1 MRSKR
6 FAKGRKYSDSSGQHD
21 SLIRQWALRLL
32 IDAQGYRLLV
42 DKRNYFD
49 DELLLSLGIE
59 LGDNDD
65 EMTPARLL
73 GILHQAAKHEV
84 STSKLPDSCLAQN
97 LRLLGEA
104 LSISGIEQ
112 EILGFLV
119 LKERDQRLNNLVE
132 LFSQRRWLGPQQLV
146 TLLSVALNYP
156 RNIIS
161 AAVSG
166 ESTLRRCGLIAAEDH
181 HHGIELLNGLD
192 DLLFFEE
199 DGPAALFR
207 NNTLRSEPSVLVPS
221 DYEHVKPAIE
231 RMQRYLR
238 RVASKGLSGVNVL
251 IYGAPGT
258 GKTEL
263 ARVLASAMNL
273 SLYEVKTTA
282 CNGRP
287 MSGDHRLAAYQ
298 VSQHLLA
305 SDKNS
310 IMLFDEVEDVF
321 NDRISK
327 QYKAWVNQILENNPR
342 PSFWLTNSHDTI
354 DPAYI
359 RRFDLVLAMP
369 ELTAKSRLGIAQ
381 RVLADLPVRY
391 EWLTQLAEKKTVQA
405 AHLVQAAKVVKNSG
419 YRKPERIEQEI
430 DAILASLHQALG
442 CKEENKPT
450 LNDVPFYN
458 PAFANTDVSLDKL
471 TQALKRSG
479 MGRICL
485 HGAPGTGKSGYA
497 TYLAQQ
503 LGLPL
508 IARKASDLLDM
519 FVGGTEKALASAF
532 AEAKEQ
538 RGILLIDEADSFLSP
553 RSQAVRS
560 WEVSH
565 VNELLVQ
572 MEQYQGILLMSTNF
586 MEHFDSAA
594 LRRFDFKIRFD
605 YLKPDQAW
613 QLFNE
618 QLNRSGATA
627 DTLEEREQCR
637 AALVKMHALTA
648 GDFATVERSHRV
660 MGDAMTAASLLMG
673 LQKEHEIKTSGQARA
688 IGFM

>member
-6 FAKGRKYSDSSGQHD
+6 FAKGIKYSDSSGQHD

-59 LGDNDD
+59 VGNDD

-73 GILHQAAKHEV
+73 GILHQAAKYEAP
-84 STSKLPDSCLAQN
+84 TSKLPDSCLGQN
-97 LRLLGEA
+97 LRLLGDA

-119 LKERDQRLNNLVE
+119 LKERDKRLNNLVD
-132 LFSQRRWLGPQQLV
+132 LFHQRGWLGPQQLV

-156 RNIIS
+156 RSIIGE
-161 AAVSG
+161 AVNG

-199 DGPAALFR
+199 NGPAALFR

-221 DYEHVKPAIE
+221 DYDHVKPAIE

-238 RVASKGLSGVNVL
+238 RVASKGMSGVNVL

-263 ARVLASAMNL
+263 VRVLALAMSL

-282 CNGRP
+282 YNGRP

-369 ELTAKSRLGIAQ
+369 ELTAK
-381 RVLADLPVRY
+381 
-391 EWLTQLAEKKTVQA
+391 KTVQA

-430 DAILASLHQALG
+430 DAILTSLHQALG

-538 RGILLIDEADSFLSP
+538 RGVLLIDEADSFLSP

-586 MEHFDSAA
+586 MGHFDSAA

-605 YLKPDQAW
+605 YLNSEQAW
-613 QLFNE
+613 QLFND
-618 QLNRSGATA
+618 QLNRSDATA
-627 DTLEEREQCR
+627 DTLAEREQCR
-637 AALVKMHALTA
+637 AALMKMYALTA
-648 GDFATVERSHRV
+648 GDFATVERGHRV
-660 MGDAMTAASLLMG
+660 MGDGMTAASLLAG
-673 LQKEHEIKTSGQARA
+673 LQKEHEIKTSGEARA
-688 IGFM
+688 IGFF